1 MRTYCTALHSYVT
14 KQLRNQQIAYLAQEP
29 YRPVSCIDVIQ
40 RACCR
45 VPSHKISEVDLRG
58 SIIIC
63 INGTLSRQNH
73 NACYS
78 ASQQRSRPG
87 THDAHKPHPKA
98 LGVPQFKLDAS
109 VPSTQA
115 QPLFRYKAEND
126 WKAPTQYSFALKV
139 AEKASKPELGTEPLI
154 VIKCEPDAHGSVLPD
169 TQFIVVE
176 LTFKQECCPSLPLS
190 A

>member
-1 MRTYCTALHSYVT
+1 MRTYCTALNSYVT
-14 KQLRNQQIAYLAQEP
+14 KQLRNQQIANLAHVQ

-40 RACCR
+40 KACREPSQKIRA
-45 VPSHKISEVDLRG
+45 VDLRE

-63 INGTLSRQNH
+63 INGTLSRRNH

-87 THDAHKPHPKA
+87 AVESHKPHPKA

-126 WKAPTQYSFALKV
+126 WKAPTQYSLALKV
-139 AEKASKPELGTEPLI
+139 VEKASKPELGTEPLI